1 MASESLHD
9 DAKAI
14 QEAAVTPAPP
24 PETIRMSSEASFER
38 SSTNASSNNTNFHL
52 LKSRSKPISTK
63 LFLHNDSLTI
73 CLASSSVFEINSG

>member
-14 QEAAVTPAPP
+14 QEAAVTPEPP
-24 PETIRMSSEASFER
+24 LKQVGCRQKQVLNVHQLMPHQIILISIFLNHGLSLF
-38 SSTNASSNNTNFHL
+38 L
-52 LKSRSKPISTK
+52 LNV
-63 LFLHNDSLTI
+63 LHNDSLTI